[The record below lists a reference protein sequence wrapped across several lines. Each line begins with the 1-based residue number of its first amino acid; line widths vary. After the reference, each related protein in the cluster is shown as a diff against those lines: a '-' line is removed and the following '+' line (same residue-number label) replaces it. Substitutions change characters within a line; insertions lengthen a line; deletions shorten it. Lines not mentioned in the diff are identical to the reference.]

1 MRKCVPC
8 ASDRMITAL
17 AVIVCAAAAILAFR
31 QLLCGEQPPAVF
43 LSVGILFSGVAV
55 RTLWQM
61 SHVGS
66 RGFFYDDE
74 KIIFA
79 LSRRDRREFL
89 WDELRNAQENAKIRI
104 FCQSFPEAWYF
115 YFPDKKKIRQL
126 AAIPRMEGYDGLASM
141 LRKKKSL
148 PERQRGGALPQKRNG
163 WGRFIMKFMASILIR
178 TTEGNGK
185 KYGYIT
191 LCSVY
196 GHFYHNKR
204 PAMSFRFIIES
215 LSKGDLQ
222 KMFYTPT

>member
-1 MRKCVPC
+1 MWAAGDFSMTMKKLFLRCPAGTAGNFYGMSCETHRKMRKSGYS
-8 ASDRMITAL
+8 ASLSPKHGIFT
-17 AVIVCAAAAILAFR
+17 FR
-31 QLLCGEQPPAVF
+31 IKRKSDSLPPYPVWRGMTGWRLCSE
-43 LSVGILFSGVAV
+43 
-55 RTLWQM
+55 
-61 SHVGS
+61 
-66 RGFFYDDE
+66 
-74 KIIFA
+74 
-79 LSRRDRREFL
+79 
-89 WDELRNAQENAKIRI
+89 
-104 FCQSFPEAWYF
+104 
-115 YFPDKKKIRQL
+115 
-126 AAIPRMEGYDGLASM
+126 
-141 LRKKKSL
+141 KKKSL

>member
-43 LSVGILFSGVAV
+43 LSARIL
-55 RTLWQM
+55 
-61 SHVGS
+61 
-66 RGFFYDDE
+66 FYDDE

-79 LSRRDRREFL
+79 LSCRDRREFL

-141 LRKKKSL
+141 LRKKEIPAGKTTGRSAASEKEWL
-148 PERQRGGALPQKRNG
+148 GQIYHEIYGEHLDKDDRGKR
-163 WGRFIMKFMASILIR
+163 
-178 TTEGNGK
+178 
-185 KYGYIT
+185 
-191 LCSVY
+191 
-196 GHFYHNKR
+196 
-204 PAMSFRFIIES
+204 
-215 LSKGDLQ
+215 
-222 KMFYTPT
+222 

>member
-141 LRKKKSL
+141 LRKKEIPAGKTTGRSAASEKEWL
-148 PERQRGGALPQKRNG
+148 GQIYHEIYGEHLDKDDRGKR
-163 WGRFIMKFMASILIR
+163 
-178 TTEGNGK
+178 
-185 KYGYIT
+185 
-191 LCSVY
+191 
-196 GHFYHNKR
+196 
-204 PAMSFRFIIES
+204 
-215 LSKGDLQ
+215 
-222 KMFYTPT
+222 